1 MTRGS
6 RAFSTER
13 VLISRF
19 LGLKKTAALLPPP
32 SLPPLGMLETPDVP
46 YMPSIVRFVADLK
59 VERRIS
65 V

>member
-32 SLPPLGMLETPDVP
+32 LPPLGMLETPDVP
-46 YMPSIVRFVADLK
+46 YMPSIVRYVADLK

-65 V
+65 VG